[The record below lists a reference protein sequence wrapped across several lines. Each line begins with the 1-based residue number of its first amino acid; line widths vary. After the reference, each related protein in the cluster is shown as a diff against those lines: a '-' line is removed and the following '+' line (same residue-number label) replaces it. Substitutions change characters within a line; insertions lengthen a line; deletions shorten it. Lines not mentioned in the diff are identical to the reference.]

1 MIRGNAMPQ
10 GVGTQFIVSVPWLL
24 VTGESAGGLSKVWL
38 MGAAWM
44 INIAVAES
52 IIRKRITPRRLT
64 GPART
69 SADVTAGT
77 T

>member
-1 MIRGNAMPQ
+1 
-10 GVGTQFIVSVPWLL
+10 
-24 VTGESAGGLSKVWL
+24 